1 MTGFCHKV
9 NPLPFQFIEPFRSL
23 SYPRSTI
30 EPNPRRNAL
39 VTLLPADPVL
49 GARVLGHTVTEVLPL
64 RFEDQYDL

>member
-9 NPLPFQFIEPFRSL
+9 NPLPFHFIEPFRSL

-30 EPNPRRNAL
+30 EPNPRWNAL
-39 VTLLPADPVL
+39 VTPLPADPVS
-49 GARVLGHTVTEVLPL
+49 GASILSHTVTEVLPL